1 MLYTFLYTIFWR
13 SFCRVFARDTK
24 LLIAMIHI
32 TITETEILATEN
44 GKLLGKIEF
53 TLSDNK
59 MLILHTYAYESGR
72 GIGTLL
78 MQNAV
83 EWAKDHNYEIIPVC
97 SFAQKYLSND

>member
-1 MLYTFLYTIFWR
+1 
-13 SFCRVFARDTK
+13 
-24 LLIAMIHI
+24 MIHI

-53 TLSDNK
+53 TLLDNK
-59 MLILHTYAYESGR
+59 MSILHTYAYESGR

>member
-1 MLYTFLYTIFWR
+1 MDMFQ
-13 SFCRVFARDTK
+13 
-24 LLIAMIHI
+24 I
-32 TITETEILATEN
+32 TVTNSEILAMED

-53 TLSDNK
+53 TLSDNN
-59 MLILHTYAYESGR
+59 MTILHTYAYESGR

-83 EWAKDHNYEIIPVC
+83 EWAKEHDYTIIPVC

>member
-1 MLYTFLYTIFWR
+1 
-13 SFCRVFARDTK
+13 
-24 LLIAMIHI
+24 MIHI

-53 TLSDNK
+53 TLLDNK
-59 MLILHTYAYESGR
+59 MSILHTYAYESGR

-83 EWAKDHNYEIIPVC
+83 EWAKEHNYVIIPVC
-97 SFAQKYLSND
+97 SFAQKYLSKD